1 MKDVT
6 KLNRRKTRCSQ
17 TASNVKKSGFSGGG
31 IRFYI
36 RHTYLDNSRVIGSKV

>member
-1 MKDVT
+1 MKNVT

-17 TASNVKKSGFSGGG
+17 TASNSKKCGFGGDG

-36 RHTYLDNSRVIGSKV
+36 RHTYPNNSRVIGSKV

>member
-1 MKDVT
+1 MT

-17 TASNVKKSGFSGGG
+17 TAANVKKSGFGGGG

-36 RHTYLDNSRVIGSKV
+36 RHTYLDNNRVIR